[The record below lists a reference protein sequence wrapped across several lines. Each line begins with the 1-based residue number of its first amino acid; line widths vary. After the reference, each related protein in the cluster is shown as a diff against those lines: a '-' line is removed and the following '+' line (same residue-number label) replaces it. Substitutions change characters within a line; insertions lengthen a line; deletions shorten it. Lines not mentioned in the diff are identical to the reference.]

1 MRRALRF
8 RIGII
13 LDPVHSQ
20 MMAKSDCFLYKGYP
34 FPKSHANTSMATLLL
49 SNRVHRQ
56 NQAHEQIPALAV
68 ISRSPLCC
76 NNNETRA
83 PIASP
88 LNSAQLGGT
97 PYHSPNSSSYIQVRA
112 AVRECGEGQTDIQ
125 TAVTTIRFVSSRTH
139 AKCSRMYRTVNVQNH
154 KLGRL
159 SLLRR

>member
-1 MRRALRF
+1 MQKSRTRLDWITVSHNMRRALRF

-20 MMAKSDCFLYKGYP
+20 MMAKSDCFLYQGYP

-56 NQAHEQIPALAV
+56 NQAHEQTPAFAV

-76 NNNETRA
+76 NSNETRA

-97 PYHSPNSSSYIQVRA
+97 PALPFLQLPKLHPGPCSSAGMR
-112 AVRECGEGQTDIQ
+112 RGTDRH
-125 TAVTTIRFVSSRTH
+125 TD
-139 AKCSRMYRTVNVQNH
+139 
-154 KLGRL
+154 GRDHYTFRL
-159 SLLRR
+159 V